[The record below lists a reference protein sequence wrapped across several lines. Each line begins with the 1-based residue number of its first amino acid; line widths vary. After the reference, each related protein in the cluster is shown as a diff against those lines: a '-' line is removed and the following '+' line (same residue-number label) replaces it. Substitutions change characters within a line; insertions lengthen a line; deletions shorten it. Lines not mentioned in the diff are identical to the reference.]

1 MINRFVGFSHLL
13 SGVILSSLPIIEQS
27 DRSFDI
33 FILTYSLSPIS
44 WMLCKNECIISYL
57 VKKYKNPNYILGSNP
72 YSYMDITELFEY
84 INAAKMLQ
92 VTYTAITLLQ
102 SASLMIV
109 QQSTPTIHPLI
120 FYIPMALKIGYSFEI
135 VNKHIRIYYKG
146 MMISSFSLLLYN
158 YFKK

>member
-1 MINRFVGFSHLL
+1 MINRFIGFSYLL
-13 SGVILSSLPIIEQS
+13 SGVILSSLPIIEKS

-57 VKKYKNPNYILGSNP
+57 VKKYKNPKYILGSNP

-84 INAAKMLQ
+84 INAVKMLQ

-135 VNKHIRIYYKG
+135 VNKDIRIYYKG

>member
-1 MINRFVGFSHLL
+1 MSNLTGKMKSKSPNQYDPWSRMVKPPWSKRDYFQFIECSPDKK
-13 SGVILSSLPIIEQS
+13 SIEDGVICGNQLYPIINHHGIEV
-27 DRSFDI
+27 
-33 FILTYSLSPIS
+33 
-44 WMLCKNECIISYL
+44 CITGY
-57 VKKYKNPNYILGSNP
+57 
-72 YSYMDITELFEY
+72 ELFEY
-84 INAAKMLQ
+84 INVAKMLQ
-92 VTYTAITLLQ
+92 VTYTTITLLQ

>member
-1 MINRFVGFSHLL
+1 MINRFIGFSYLL
-13 SGVILSSLPIIEQS
+13 SGVILSSLPIIEKS

-57 VKKYKNPNYILGSNP
+57 VKKYTNPKYILGSNP

-84 INAAKMLQ
+84 INVVKMLQ